1 MARAGRKPLGPN
13 LVEHLEG
20 SQRAKQRLEVIL
32 ETITGRLTID
42 QASQRLGIRP
52 AMFYR
57 LRTEVLEA
65 SLARLEPRP
74 VGRPPHR
81 ASTEET
87 RNAELECQ
95 LAELKSE
102 LTLATVREEI
112 ARVMPQ
118 LTEEEASGK
127 KTPQS
132 VRKRRRCL
140 AKQRTKRRKRHPPL
154 SQ

>member
-1 MARAGRKPLGPN
+1 MAHAGRKPLGPN

-42 QASQRLGIRP
+42 QACQRLGISP

-74 VGRPPHR
+74 VGRPPHQ
-81 ASTEET
+81 ASAEEIQ
-87 RNAELECQ
+87 NAELERQ
-95 LAELKSE
+95 VAELESE
-102 LTLATVREEI
+102 LKLAAVREEI
-112 ARVMPQ
+112 AQVMPR
-118 LTEEEASGK
+118 LAKGDAPGK
-127 KTPQS
+127 KTNQS
-132 VRKRRRCL
+132 RRQRRRRL
-140 AKQRTKRRKRHPPL
+140 AKQRRKRPL
-154 SQ
+154 PSR